1 MIPAMKTCIKS
12 CSVVVLVMLIAPAA
26 AARGD
31 DTPAAFAPVA
41 SPAPVAAS
49 AWDTDPVLTRL
60 NAFYAGTTDFSA
72 SFKQVV
78 NTKSPKRTFRRGGK
92 VYFKRPGMMRWDY
105 TEPDIV
111 NYVSAGGLLWA
122 YDSEDGSAIKMNVAD
137 SDLYSAL
144 GFLSGTTKLS
154 ESFVPEVSTASVAGH
169 STVKLVPLKSAGSY
183 RHVVLTVKNETGEVV
198 ETEVVDPVGNV
209 SRIRFEAVNYVAI
222 PESAF
227 KFVVPAGVKVQDLTV
242 DGAAG
247 SPR

>member
-1 MIPAMKTCIKS
+1 MKTSFKS
-12 CSVVVLVMLIAPAA
+12 WVPLILVFAIVPAA

-31 DTPAAFAPVA
+31 DAPAA
-41 SPAPVAAS
+41 PAPAIAPAT
-49 AWDTDPVLTRL
+49 AWQTSPVLARL
-60 NAFYAGTTDFSA
+60 DAFYAATTDFSA
-72 SFKQVV
+72 SFRQVV
-78 NTKSPKRTFRRGGK
+78 NTKSPKRTFRRGGQ

-105 TEPDIV
+105 TDPDVV
-111 NYVSAGGLLWA
+111 NYVSAGGFLWA

-154 ESFVPEVSTASVAGH
+154 DSFIPEVSVAQSPGY
-169 STVKLVPLKSAGSY
+169 STVKLVPVKAVGAY
-183 RHVVLTVKNETGEVV
+183 RHVVLTVRDETGEVV

-209 SRIRFEAVNYVAI
+209 SRIRFESMKYVAI

-227 KFVVPAGVKVQDLTV
+227 KFVVPPGVKVQDLT
-242 DGAAG
+242 GNSTGG

>member
-1 MIPAMKTCIKS
+1 MKTCITS
-12 CSVVVLVMLIAPAA
+12 WSVVVLVTLIVPAA

-31 DTPAAFAPVA
+31 DTPAAVAPVA
-41 SPAPVAAS
+41 STASVASPAS
-49 AWDTDPVLTRL
+49 AWDTDPVLARL

-78 NTKSPKRTFRRGGK
+78 TTKSPKRTFRRGGK

-154 ESFVPEVSTASVAGH
+154 DSFVPEVTAAAVAGH
-169 STVKLVPLKSAGSY
+169 STVKLVPVKSAGSY
-183 RHVVLTVKNETGEVV
+183 RHVVLTVRNETGEVV

-209 SRIRFEAVNYVAI
+209 SRIRFESVNYVAI